1 MDFSRNDINNI
12 NNKND
17 PLLKEDDTRYVMF
30 PIQHDDIWKMYKKQV
45 DCFWR
50 AEEVD
55 LSKDL
60 TQWDNLND
68 NEQYFIKMIIAFFAG
83 SDGIVLENLG
93 VRFMSEIQ
101 VSEARA
107 FYGFQ
112 IAMENIHSEMYS
124 LLIDTYIKNE
134 KEKHELFNSLN
145 NFPCIRKKADWAIKW
160 INDKDS
166 CFATRLAA
174 FACVE
179 GIFFSG
185 AFCSIYWLKKRGLM
199 PGLTFSNELISRDEA
214 LHTEFAILLFNKL
227 QNKPKQETIIE
238 IVKEAV
244 EIEKEFICKSL
255 PCNLISMNSKLMTQY
270 IEFVADRLLK
280 QLNCY
285 KIYNST
291 NPFDFMEMIS
301 VEGKTNF
308 FEKRVGEY
316 ALANKEKDETVFD
329 LDGDF

>member
-1 MDFSRNDINNI
+1 MNLSSNNS
-12 NNKND
+12 NE
-17 PLLKEDDTRYVMF
+17 PLLIEDESRYVMF
-30 PIQHDDIWKMYKKQV
+30 PIKYNDIWKMYKKQV

-60 TQWDNLND
+60 THWNTLSD
-68 NEQYFIKMIIAFFAG
+68 NEKYFIKMIIAFFAG

-93 VRFMSEIQ
+93 LRFMSEIQ
-101 VSEARA
+101 SSEARA

-134 KEKHELFNSLN
+134 NEKNELFNSLD

-160 INDKDS
+160 IHDKES

-227 QNKPKQETIIE
+227 QNKPNKEIITD

-244 EIEKEFICKSL
+244 EIEQEFICVSL
-255 PCNLISMNSKLMTQY
+255 PCKLISMNSKLMRQY
-270 IEFVADRLLK
+270 IEFVADRLLL
-280 QLNCY
+280 QLKCK

-316 ALANKEKDETVFD
+316 ALANKEKDDTVFD
-329 LDGDF
+329 LDGVF

>member
-1 MDFSRNDINNI
+1 MAKSTIE
-12 NNKND
+12 
-17 PLLKEDDTRYVMF
+17 PLLTEDENRYVMF
-30 PIQHDDIWKMYKKQV
+30 PIHHDDIWAMYKKQI

-60 TQWDNLND
+60 VSWDTLNND
-68 NEQYFIKMIIAFFAG
+68 EKYFIKMILAFFAA

-93 VRFMSEIQ
+93 MRFMSEVQ
-101 VSEARA
+101 WSEARA

-124 LLIDTYIKNE
+124 LLIDTYIKNKDE
-134 KEKHELFNSLN
+134 KLKLFHALE
-145 NFPCIRKKADWAIKW
+145 NFPCIKKKADWAIKY
-160 INDKDS
+160 INDKRS
-166 CFATRLAA
+166 SFATRLIA

-185 AFCSIYWLKKRGLM
+185 AFCSIYWLKKRGKM

-214 LHTEFAILLFNKL
+214 LHTEFAILLYNKL
-227 QNKPKQETIIE
+227 VRRLNKKKIIE
-238 IVKEAV
+238 IIQEAV
-244 EIEKEFICKSL
+244 TIEREFICEAL
-255 PCNLISMNSKLMTQY
+255 PCRLISMNSKLMSQY
-270 IEFVADRLLK
+270 IEFVADRLAV
-280 QLNCY
+280 QFGCD
-285 KIYNST
+285 KIYKVA

-316 ALANKEKDETVFD
+316 ALANKEKNDSVFD
-329 LDGDF
+329 LDGNF